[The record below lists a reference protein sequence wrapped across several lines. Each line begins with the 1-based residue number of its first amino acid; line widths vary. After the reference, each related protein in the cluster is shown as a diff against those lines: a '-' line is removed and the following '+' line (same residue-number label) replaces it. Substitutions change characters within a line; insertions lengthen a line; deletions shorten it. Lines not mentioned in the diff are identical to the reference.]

1 MIIASM
7 LAKEGREKK
16 KIMESLLSLLRPQ
29 INQNKETEQAGT
41 RLYEYSYHFHSLRT
55 NIYIYIRHKLFH
67 SYSGLCK
74 DGAMTWNQ
82 GAKVYN

>member
-29 INQNKETEQAGT
+29 IN
-41 RLYEYSYHFHSLRT
+41 
-55 NIYIYIRHKLFH
+55 
-67 SYSGLCK
+67 
-74 DGAMTWNQ
+74 
-82 GAKVYN
+82 